1 MKRFSQLLFI
11 PSFLACSL
19 SFSLPA
25 NSQQTLAPEFIN
37 TYVEALKSEKDNK
50 PTAAKNL
57 FRYASQLEKRDFATY
72 VKLGLLE
79 LNYTGVSKE
88 QSLITAKEYF
98 KKAISLKSSDTMAN
112 LLMAKTLEEL
122 NEKDLALKYYIKV
135 ANLEPHNTL
144 LQSNIA
150 RLFFEEAR
158 FKEAIE
164 IFNKVVL
171 AYPENLKARSYLGAA
186 LQATDNYMAAI
197 EQYNYV
203 LKYLP
208 DDYSILKNLGDSW
221 LALSQFDKAKES
233 YDKAVAIDP
242 NVPNLYADLAF
253 IAHKQDNLDNAV
265 INYEKALSL
274 KSEPKWKK
282 ALAHTYW
289 SNQQEDEAIVAFESI
304 DEYAISAYIFQSQN
318 ELLKAVEDYKKAIEI
333 NPNDHKSRFNLAQI
347 YYSLGQNENAKN
359 EYEELLQ
366 EKPNDT
372 EVIFLLASLRQ
383 EMGDH
388 GVAIKYYKDLLDNYL
403 VLEDPNQTPTE
414 NEKLFK
420 NNVQYNLGIAYKM
433 EQDLESAESSFE
445 QLLEDVNHSD
455 EFLND
460 KDVYKEL
467 SFIKIALGK
476 NVEAERIINSWIKED
491 PASVEARNLYA
502 DFLIHLSDERKAIEQ
517 LRLASALDE
526 TITTRLK
533 LANLLHS
540 QNNLFEALSE
550 YQTILQEQPNNLNA
564 LQGAA
569 NNFKALG
576 YKDEAIAMYKR
587 IVTNYPKDLLSNY
600 NYGLLLQEN
609 KDLDNA
615 KKQYEIVKEINPS
628 FTQVYYV
635 LGLVYWDLGEKGLA
649 KQTWD
654 YFISNSNNEDLKNR
668 VKLIIDSDSITHG

>member
-1 MKRFSQLLFI
+1 
-11 PSFLACSL
+11 
-19 SFSLPA
+19 
-25 NSQQTLAPEFIN
+25 
-37 TYVEALKSEKDNK
+37 
-50 PTAAKNL
+50 
-57 FRYASQLEKRDFATY
+57 
-72 VKLGLLE
+72 
-79 LNYTGVSKE
+79 
-88 QSLITAKEYF
+88 
-98 KKAISLKSSDTMAN
+98 MAN

-282 ALAHTYW
+282 LWLTPIGQTNKKMRRSSPLNLSMNMQFLH
-289 SNQQEDEAIVAFESI
+289 IFSI
-304 DEYAISAYIFQSQN
+304 SKWVVKSSWRLQ
-318 ELLKAVEDYKKAIEI
+318 KAIEI

-372 EVIFLLASLRQ
+372 EVIFC
-383 EMGDH
+383 
-388 GVAIKYYKDLLDNYL
+388 
-403 VLEDPNQTPTE
+403 
-414 NEKLFK
+414 
-420 NNVQYNLGIAYKM
+420 
-433 EQDLESAESSFE
+433 
-445 QLLEDVNHSD
+445 
-455 EFLND
+455 
-460 KDVYKEL
+460 
-467 SFIKIALGK
+467 
-476 NVEAERIINSWIKED
+476 
-491 PASVEARNLYA
+491 
-502 DFLIHLSDERKAIEQ
+502 
-517 LRLASALDE
+517 
-526 TITTRLK
+526 
-533 LANLLHS
+533 
-540 QNNLFEALSE
+540 
-550 YQTILQEQPNNLNA
+550 
-564 LQGAA
+564 
-569 NNFKALG
+569 
-576 YKDEAIAMYKR
+576 
-587 IVTNYPKDLLSNY
+587 
-600 NYGLLLQEN
+600 
-609 KDLDNA
+609 
-615 KKQYEIVKEINPS
+615 
-628 FTQVYYV
+628 
-635 LGLVYWDLGEKGLA
+635 
-649 KQTWD
+649 
-654 YFISNSNNEDLKNR
+654 
-668 VKLIIDSDSITHG
+668 